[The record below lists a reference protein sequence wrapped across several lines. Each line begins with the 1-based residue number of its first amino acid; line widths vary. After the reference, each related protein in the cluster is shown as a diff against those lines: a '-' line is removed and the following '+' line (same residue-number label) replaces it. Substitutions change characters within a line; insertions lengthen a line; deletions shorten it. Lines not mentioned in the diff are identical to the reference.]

1 MAVVIQA
8 EVKPRPFVFRLRFAA
23 NPLDVLIAAC
33 RAAHDAIRP
42 AHLLDVLKA
51 LFFRREEYVDIA
63 DTDCFRVLPL
73 SHVFILHK

>member
-1 MAVVIQA
+1 
-8 EVKPRPFVFRLRFAA
+8 
-23 NPLDVLIAAC
+23 
-33 RAAHDAIRP
+33 
-42 AHLLDVLKA
+42 